1 MITHVRLVLL
11 LTRPA
16 VVLLLSLYAAVGVAG
31 AGDTGYLALGTVL
44 VAVLGFLLF
53 SVAVND
59 LADEPIDRVNL
70 AGAKGRPLVTGAATG
85 SDMVLLAAV
94 GAVCAL
100 AAAAWLGV
108 GVLLTTAAGLAASYA
123 YSVRPIRIAD
133 RGSVAA
139 LTLPAC
145 YVVVPFL
152 DGFLA
157 ADGRFAPSDAL
168 LLAGLYLGFLGRI
181 LLKDFRD
188 VRGDALFGK
197 RTFLVRHGRV
207 ATCRLSAAMGVVGA
221 VLVSSSQGS
230 ASLAVGYALA
240 TAVSLALLRGLADE
254 AHPRHDELRIAALAI
269 VGRGM
274 LVGLLA
280 QLAMVNRDWPVA
292 AASAVL
298 GWLAVV
304 TAVQVRA
311 MLRYGPR
318 PRLTSAVLRH
328 IAPTE
333 PERVAIVAE

>member
-1 MITHVRLVLL
+1 M
-11 LTRPA
+11 
-16 VVLLLSLYAAVGVAG
+16 
-31 AGDTGYLALGTVL
+31 
-44 VAVLGFLLF
+44 
-53 SVAVND
+53 
-59 LADEPIDRVNL
+59 
-70 AGAKGRPLVTGAATG
+70 
-85 SDMVLLAAV
+85 
-94 GAVCAL
+94 
-100 AAAAWLGV
+100 
-108 GVLLTTAAGLAASYA
+108 

-145 YVVVPFL
+145 YVVVPYL

-168 LLAGLYLGFLGRI
+168 LLAGLYVGFIGRI

-197 RTFLVRHGRV
+197 RTFIVRHGRV
-207 ATCRLSAAMGVVGA
+207 VTCRVSASMGVVGA
-221 VLVSSSQGS
+221 GLVSLSQGS
-230 ASLAVGYALA
+230 APFAVGYAVA
-240 TAVSLALLRGLADE
+240 TAVSLGLLRDLARD

-280 QLAMVNRDWPVA
+280 QLTMLHRHWPLTA
-292 AASAVL
+292 AAAVL
-298 GWLAVV
+298 GWLTVV
-304 TAVQVRA
+304 SAVQVRS

-328 IAPTE
+328 TAPSE
-333 PERVAIVAE
+333 ADRVAIVAE